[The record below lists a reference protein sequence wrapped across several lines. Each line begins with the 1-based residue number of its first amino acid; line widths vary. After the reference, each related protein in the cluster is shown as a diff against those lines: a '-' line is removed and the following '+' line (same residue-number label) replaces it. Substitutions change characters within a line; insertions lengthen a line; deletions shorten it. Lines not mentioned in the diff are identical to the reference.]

1 MRTSACCN
9 MACHAEP
16 QMQGRRFLFSK
27 GVDVLVGGEQ
37 AFADKL
43 DHQSTWYVGVP
54 PLQL

>member
-1 MRTSACCN
+1 

-16 QMQGRRFLFSK
+16 QVQGRRYLFSK
-27 GVDVLVGGEQ
+27 GVDVLVGGMQ
-37 AFADKL
+37 AFEDKL